1 MASKVYL
8 AEDMSV
14 VALIVEYCEASDI
27 GGELTFHQDLYL
39 TNS

>member
-8 AEDMSV
+8 AEEMSGW
-14 VALIVEYCEASDI
+14 ALDVEYCKTSDI